1 MSTDGSGAIKILL
14 IEDDAE
20 YASLVQALLRL
31 MWDTPSVLEHADSLS
46 RGLEL
51 LVRDDFDIVL
61 LDLTLPD
68 CHGFSTFASVRAAAS
83 EVPIIILSGTSDRTL
98 ALKAVR
104 EGAQDYLV
112 KGQIEGDLLIRSIRY
127 ALERQR
133 AERALRETEE
143 RYRCLFN
150 NNHMIML
157 LIDSKTQEI
166 VDANPAATSFYGYER
181 EALIGKSMSD
191 ISLPS
196 ADPVTIGE
204 IRLRPGFHSRHLLAS
219 GEVREVEVYSS
230 PIRVRDRELLY
241 LIVHDVT
248 DLKRIEEELALRN
261 EALVALNTIA
271 TMISRTLDWN
281 GVLETVLDKVLK
293 ITDMEVGW
301 ISLSGEE
308 SNAGDM
314 SPLICYRHLI
324 SVPDEDVRRCVAHLI
339 PVTLESKEPV
349 VLCHHNGVVCVG
361 VPLQSGN
368 KVLGVLGLYG
378 RSKDNVSQDKMQLL
392 TAIGHQVGVA
402 VENRRLAREAT
413 EIRLLQE
420 IDRMRSEL
428 IANISHELRTPLG
441 LIKVF
446 CTTLLRDDIA
456 LDRATQREFLQNI
469 DDETDKLERIVDN
482 LLDLSRMESGRLQL
496 ERQATDLGRLVE
508 EVVEDMRLEVDPTL
522 HQLIS
527 DLPSY
532 PLVACVDPRR
542 IEQVLRNL
550 LSNAVKYSPQGG
562 EIVVS
567 GRQEGAQIL
576 IWVRDQGIGI
586 PPGELEKVFERF
598 YRVRNEVTCRVRGA
612 GLGLA
617 VCRGIVEAHGGRIWV
632 ESILHEGSTFYFTLP
647 ARDTEA
653 SGGPEGDENA
663 SREI

>member
-20 YASLVQALLRL
+20 YASLVQALLKL
-31 MWDTPSVLEHADSLS
+31 MWDTPSILEHADSLS

-51 LVRDDFDIVL
+51 LAGDDFDIVL

-68 CHGFSTFASVRAAAS
+68 CHGFNTFASVRAAAS
-83 EVPIIILSGTSDRTL
+83 QVPVIILSGTSDRTL

-133 AERALRETEE
+133 AERALRESEE

-150 NNHMIML
+150 DSHMIML
-157 LIDSKTQEI
+157 LIDSQTQEI
-166 VDANPAATSFYGYER
+166 VDANPAAISFYGYER
-181 EALIGKSMSD
+181 EALIGKSMAE
-191 ISLPS
+191 ISFPS
-196 ADPVTIGE
+196 ADLVATGE
-204 IRLRPGFHSRHLLAS
+204 MRPRPGSRSRHLLAS

-230 PIRVRDRELLY
+230 PIRVHDRELLY
-241 LIVHDVT
+241 LIVHDIT
-248 DLKRIEEELALRN
+248 ELKRIEEELALRN

-271 TMISRTLDWN
+271 TMIGQALDWN
-281 GVLETVLDKVLK
+281 SVLETVLDKVLK
-293 ITDMEVGW
+293 ITNMEVGW
-301 ISLSGEE
+301 ISLPGEE
-308 SNAGDM
+308 NNAGDT
-314 SPLICYRHLI
+314 SPIICYHHPI
-324 SVPDEDVRRCVAHLI
+324 SVSDEDVRQCAARLI
-339 PVTLESKEPV
+339 PVTVESKEPV

-361 VPLQSGN
+361 VPVQAGN

-378 RSKDNVSQDKMQLL
+378 RSKDNVSPDEIQLL

-402 VENRRLAREAT
+402 VENRRLAREAA

-446 CTTLLRDDIA
+446 CTTLLRDDIV
-456 LDRATQREFLQNI
+456 LDRATQREFLRDI

-482 LLDLSRMESGRLQL
+482 LLDLSRIESGRLQL
-496 ERQATDLGRLVE
+496 ERQPTDLGRLVE

-522 HQLIS
+522 HQLTS

-532 PLVACVDPRR
+532 PLVAWVDPRR

-550 LSNAVKYSPQGG
+550 LSNAIKYSPQGG
-562 EIVVS
+562 EINVG
-567 GRQEGAQIL
+567 GREEGTQIL

-586 PPGELEKVFERF
+586 PPGEQEKVFERF
-598 YRVRNEVTCRVRGA
+598 YRVRNEVTCKVRGA

-632 ESILHEGSTFYFTLP
+632 ESVLHEGSTFYFTLP
-647 ARDTEA
+647 ACNTGTPD
-653 SGGPEGDENA
+653 GPEGNENA
-663 SREI
+663 SG

>member
-1 MSTDGSGAIKILL
+1 MGTNRDSAIKILL

-31 MWDTPSVLEHADSLS
+31 MWDTPSMMEHAGSLS

-51 LVRDDFDIVL
+51 LERNDFDIVL

-68 CHGFSTFASVRAAAS
+68 CHGFSTFTSVRAVAS
-83 EVPIIILSGTSDRTL
+83 EVPIIILSGTSDRAL

-127 ALERQR
+127 AIERQR
-133 AERALRETEE
+133 AERALRESEE

-150 NNHMIML
+150 NSHMIML
-157 LIDSKTQEI
+157 LIDSQTQEI

-181 EALIGKSMSD
+181 EALIGKSISD
-191 ISLPS
+191 IALPS
-196 ADPVTIGE
+196 AEPMTTGE
-204 IRLRPGFHSRHLLAS
+204 MRPRPGFHSRHLLAS

-241 LIVHDVT
+241 LIVYDVT

-271 TMISRTLDWN
+271 TMVSRPLDWN

-293 ITDMEVGW
+293 ITGMEAGW
-301 ISLSGEE
+301 ISLPAEE
-308 SNAGDM
+308 SNASDV
-314 SPLICYRHLI
+314 SPIICYRHPI
-324 SVPDEDVRRCVAHLI
+324 SVSDETVRQCAAHLI
-339 PVTLESKEPV
+339 HITSESKEPV
-349 VLCHHNGVVCVG
+349 VLCHNNGVICVG
-361 VPLQSGN
+361 VPVQSGN
-368 KVLGVLGLYG
+368 KVLGMLGLYG
-378 RSKDNVSQDKMQLL
+378 YRKDNVSPDEIQLL

-402 VENRRLAREAT
+402 VENRHLAREAA

-446 CTTLLRDDIA
+446 CTTLLRDDIV
-456 LDRATQREFLQNI
+456 LDRATQREFLQDI

-496 ERQATDLGRLVE
+496 DRQLTDLSRLVR
-508 EVVEDMRLEVDPTL
+508 EVVEDMKLEVEPTL
-522 HQLIS
+522 HQLTS

-532 PLVACVDPRR
+532 PLVAWVDPRR

-550 LSNAVKYSPQGG
+550 LSNAIKYSPQGG
-562 EIVVS
+562 KIIVG
-567 GRQEGAQIL
+567 GRGEGAQVV
-576 IWVRDQGIGI
+576 IWVRDHGIGI

-598 YRVRNEVTCRVRGA
+598 YRVRNEVTCKVRGA

-617 VCRGIVEAHGGRIWV
+617 VCRGIVEAHGGHIWV
-632 ESILHEGSTFYFTLP
+632 ESVLHEGSTFYFTLP
-647 ARDTEA
+647 ARNAEA
-653 SGGPEGDENA
+653 SGGLEGKENA
-663 SREI
+663 SGEI